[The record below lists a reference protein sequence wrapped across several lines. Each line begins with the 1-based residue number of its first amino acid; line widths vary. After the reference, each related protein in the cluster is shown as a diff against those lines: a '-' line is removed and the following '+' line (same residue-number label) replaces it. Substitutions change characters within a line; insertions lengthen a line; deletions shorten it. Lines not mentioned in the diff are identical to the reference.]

1 MIERV
6 RKSERGQTGAE
17 SVPAVG
23 PERGRTGA
31 ESVPAVGPERGRT
44 GAESVPAVSPERGQT
59 TAEYALVILGA
70 AAVALL
76 VLAWA
81 TDTGMVSTLL
91 NKVIRSV
98 ADQVT

>member
-1 MIERV
+1 MKNPNRPH
-6 RKSERGQTGAE
+6 SSQTAAEVE
-17 SVPAVG
+17 SVVD
-23 PERGRTGA
+23 
-31 ESVPAVGPERGRT
+31 S
-44 GAESVPAVSPERGQT
+44 ERGQT